1 MMNTKWCAV
10 AVLGLVPWLAGCDE
24 EDLTSIRVSVN
35 ADGSGTIM
43 ASAVAVPQEPTG
55 IERGTVGA
63 TWSDRVTVTAA
74 VGTFDSLTQLV
85 VGGISFNHDVSASG
99 MMTLSVVLPLG
110 AETQWAKMISPMSPA
125 QRGESARAFDR
136 AGKIKSLGATL
147 KMVIELPNEVVST
160 GVTPRLS
167 GVSPSNKHNTAV
179 LLIPVDTA
187 LEATGSLRWHLTW
200 MQSG

>member
-10 AVLGLVPWLAGCDE
+10 AMLGLVPWLAGCDE
-24 EDLTSIRVSVN
+24 EDLTSIRVSIN

-74 VGTFDSLTQLV
+74 AGTFETLSRLV
-85 VGGISFNHDVSASG
+85 VADISFRHVESASG
-99 MMTLSVVLPLG
+99 MVTLSVVLPLG
-110 AETQWAKMISPMSPA
+110 AEAQWTKMISPMSPA

-136 AGKIKSLGATL
+136 DGKIKSLGSTF
-147 KMVIELPNEVVST
+147 KMVIELPNDVVGN

-167 GVSPSNKHNTAV
+167 GVSPSNKRNTAV
-179 LLIPVDTA
+179 RLIPLDTA
-187 LEATGSLRWHLTW
+187 LEATGSLQWHLTW
-200 MQSG
+200 IQ